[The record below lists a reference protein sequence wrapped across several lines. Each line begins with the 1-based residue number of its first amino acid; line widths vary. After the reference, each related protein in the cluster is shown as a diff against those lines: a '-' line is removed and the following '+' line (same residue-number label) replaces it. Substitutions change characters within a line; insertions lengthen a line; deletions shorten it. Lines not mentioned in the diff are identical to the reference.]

1 MRRSAIAAT
10 AIAGLAWAVTAEGSY
25 LRTSGESGRCASWPG
40 CPAGTASTAA
50 SVVHRVG
57 VALLALAVAWLLAA
71 VLSRRRA
78 DRTLVGFTAGA
89 ALLLVAQVGVGG
101 ATAVEHSP
109 AWLVLGHYAL
119 AALLALCL
127 TTAAVLFWIP
137 AGQRARA
144 AGASRLPDALTVV
157 TFVLLELGV
166 AAALE
171 GDGGTLGLA
180 HRIAAGAG
188 LALAIAVW
196 LQAVRSRPR
205 SHPLTLTAE
214 AVAALFLAQAA
225 IGIWVL
231 AHGNATAADVLH
243 AATTSLA
250 WIGVCTL
257 SAMSRMIPAPDP
269 APAAAT
275 DDAGWREV
283 AADYVTLVKPRIM
296 LLILITAAGAMAFAA
311 DGLPSLRLTLA
322 TLLGLGLSS
331 GGASAINHYADRDID
346 QRMTRTAVRPVASG
360 RVAPEA
366 ALGFGIGLM
375 VASFAVLAVNVNVL
389 TAMLALSGG
398 LTYVVVYTYWLKRRT
413 PQNIVWGGAAGAIPP
428 LVGWAAVT
436 GHVGLPAVFMFL
448 IIFLWTPP
456 HFWALAILAKRE
468 YARAGVPMLPV
479 VRGDRET
486 ARQILIYTL
495 LLVGISLLPFA
506 SHTFGWIY
514 LAAALA
520 LGARFVQLAVR
531 LVRDTAPP
539 QARGLFLYSLVYL
552 ALLFVAIGVDRIRI
566 GS

>member
-1 MRRSAIAAT
+1 MRRPAIAAT
-10 AIAGLAWAVTAEGSY
+10 AIAALAWAVTAEGSY
-25 LRTSGESGRCASWPG
+25 LRTSGETRKCASWPG
-40 CPAGTASTAA
+40 CPAGTATTSA
-50 SVVHRVG
+50 SIVHRIG
-57 VALLALAVAWLLAA
+57 VALLALGVLWLLVS
-71 VLSRRRA
+71 VLRGRRA
-78 DRTLVGFTAGA
+78 DRALMAATVAAAGLTAAQVLVGA
-89 ALLLVAQVGVGG
+89 
-101 ATAVEHSP
+101 ATAVDRAP

-119 AALLALCL
+119 ASLLALSL
-127 TTAAVLFWIP
+127 TVAAVLFWIP
-137 AGQRARA
+137 ASRRVSTPGA
-144 AGASRLPDALTVV
+144 ARLPDALTAV

-171 GDGGTLGLA
+171 GDGGALGLA
-180 HRIAAGAG
+180 HRAAAGAG
-188 LALAIAVW
+188 LALALVVW
-196 LQAVRSRPR
+196 WQAVRSRPR
-205 SHPLTLTAE
+205 SHPFALTAE

-231 AHGNATAADVLH
+231 AHGDAAAADVLH

-257 SAMSRMIPAPDP
+257 SAMSRLLPAPDP
-269 APAAAT
+269 APAAA
-275 DDAGWREV
+275 AGRAGPREIV
-283 AADYVTLVKPRIM
+283 ADYVTLVKPGIM
-296 LLILITAAGAMAFAA
+296 LLILVTAAGSMAFAA
-311 DGLPSLRLTLA
+311 DGLPSLRLSLA
-322 TLLGLGLSS
+322 TLLGLALSS

-346 QRMTRTAVRPVASG
+346 QRMKRTAVRPVASG

-375 VASFAVLAVNVNVL
+375 IAAFVVLAVNVNIL
-389 TAMLALSGG
+389 TALLALSGG
-398 LTYVVVYTYWLKRRT
+398 LTYVLLYTYWLKRRT

-468 YARAGVPMLPV
+468 YAKAGVPMLPV
-479 VRGDRET
+479 VRGDHET

-495 LLVGISLLPFA
+495 LLVGISVLPFA

-514 LAAALA
+514 LCAALA

-531 LVRDTAPP
+531 LLRNTAPP
-539 QARGLFLYSLVYL
+539 QARGLFLYSLAYL
-552 ALLFVAIGVDRIRI
+552 ALLFVAIGVDRVRI

>member
-1 MRRSAIAAT
+1 V
-10 AIAGLAWAVTAEGSY
+10 AV
-25 LRTSGESGRCASWPG
+25 
-40 CPAGTASTAA
+40 
-50 SVVHRVG
+50 
-57 VALLALAVAWLLAA
+57 
-71 VLSRRRA
+71 
-78 DRTLVGFTAGA
+78 GA
-89 ALLLVAQVGVGG
+89 AI
-101 ATAVEHSP
+101 AVEHAP

-119 AALLALCL
+119 AALLGLCL
-127 TTAAVLFWIP
+127 TAAAVLLWFPP
-137 AGQRARA
+137 AGRRWSA
-144 AGASRLPDALTVV
+144 AGSRLPDALTIVSLI
-157 TFVLLELGV
+157 LLELGA

-171 GDGGTLGLA
+171 GDGGALGLA

-205 SHPLTLTAE
+205 NHPAALTAE

-231 AHGNATAADVLH
+231 AHGDAAAADVLH

-250 WIGVCTL
+250 WLGVCTL
-257 SAMSRMIPAPDP
+257 SAMSRILPAPDP
-269 APAAAT
+269 APAASDRPA
-275 DDAGWREV
+275 AAREIV
-283 AADYVTLVKPRIM
+283 ADYVTLVKPGIM
-296 LLILITAAGAMAFAA
+296 LLILVTAAGAMAFAA
-311 DGLPSLRLTLA
+311 DGLPSVRLTLA
-322 TLLGLGLSS
+322 TLLGLALSS

-389 TAMLALSGG
+389 TAVLALSGG
-398 LTYVVVYTYWLKRRT
+398 LTYVLLYTYWLKRRT

-468 YARAGVPMLPV
+468 YAKAGVPMLPV

-514 LAAALA
+514 LCAALV
-520 LGARFVQLAVR
+520 LGGRFVQLALR

-539 QARGLFLYSLVYL
+539 QARRLFLYSLAYL

-566 GS
+566 GG